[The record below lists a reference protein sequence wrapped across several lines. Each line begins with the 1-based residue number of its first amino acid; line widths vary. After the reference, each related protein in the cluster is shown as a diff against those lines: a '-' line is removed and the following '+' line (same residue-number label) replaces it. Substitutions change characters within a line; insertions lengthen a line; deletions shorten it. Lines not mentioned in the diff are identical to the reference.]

1 MEKIFQN
8 LGQYRKKKHW
18 SQENKSVTYREILDL
33 SEELVADFKTKEIIL
48 INCSYSINLIATYLG
63 CLNKGIVP
71 ILVQEDIDSDGLKL
85 LSDLYNVRYIYS
97 ERQINLRSFKSSDD
111 KENIYINEKK
121 STNGALNKDLALLIA
136 TSSTGNPKLVRISP
150 KHNLKCKFNN

>member
-1 MEKIFQN
+1 MFILYKFNCNI
-8 LGQYRKKKHW
+8 LGLLEQGNSAH
-18 SQENKSVTYREILDL
+18 L
-33 SEELVADFKTKEIIL
+33 SA
-48 INCSYSINLIATYLG
+48 
-63 CLNKGIVP
+63 
-71 ILVQEDIDSDGLKL
+71 EDIDSDGLKL

-136 TSSTGNPKLVRISP
+136 TSGSTGNPKLVRISHQNIISNANSIISYLGITSRDIQITTLP
-150 KHNLKCKFNN
+150 MDYTFGLSIVHTILLSGVL